1 MASQLTEIVKDP
13 FIAASLPISK
23 LEVADDGHT
32 FTFEVKSSQ
41 DAKPYTDDKGKE
53 VKPEKGEKEIFYFSY
68 DMNNGRLTHLKR
80 QTQGD

>member
-53 VKPEKGEKEIFYFSY
+53 VKPEKGKRRFSISP
-68 DMNNGRLTHLKR
+68 T
-80 QTQGD
+80 T